1 MCAPNLNPL
10 DVTELFWFKLKDL
23 QKEMTIVKDPRKQAE
38 NGREEIVTAFLNE
51 LPAGLRD
58 QVMEYVRY
66 RAEQENGE
74 VKVE

>member
-1 MCAPNLNPL
+1 MLLTSTRLTLQN
-10 DVTELFWFKLKDL
+10 FFGKLKDL

-38 NGREEIVTAFLNE
+38 NGRREIVTVFLNE
-51 LPAGLRD
+51 LPAGLRG

-66 RAEQENGE
+66 RAKQENGE